1 MSRRPDP
8 PPTEPRTPLRSSVW
22 TRSSP
27 RDPPTMRRPAI
38 FLLVAA
44 TVVVLGANWPI
55 MAVGLEHVT
64 PLWLASFRIDAAAV
78 VVIVLL
84 SARGRLRIPAGGDRA
99 IWLSVGLVQTG
110 LVTALVFVAL
120 QVVPPGRSSIIAY
133 TSALWAIPLAVR
145 FLGERLTAARGAG
158 VAIGTLGLV
167 VLLQPW
173 ALDWGDARLL
183 VGTAMLLVGAIATA
197 ATTVHV
203 RGHRWVRSPMDLM
216 PWQLGL
222 AAIPLTA
229 LALVVESARSAVDA
243 SDRRGRR
250 VSGGAGIGVRHVGAP
265 DDRAKPSSDRRE
277 PQRHGRPGRRPRG
290 IRRLPRRTA
299 DGLGGRRSRDRPR
312 RRHDRSGL

>member
-1 MSRRPDP
+1 
-8 PPTEPRTPLRSSVW
+8 
-22 TRSSP
+22 
-27 RDPPTMRRPAI
+27 MRRPAV
-38 FLLVAA
+38 FVLVAA

-64 PLWLASFRIDAAAV
+64 PLWLASFRIDAAAL

-84 SARGRLRIPAGGDRA
+84 SARGRLRVPARGDRA

-120 QVVPPGRSSIIAY
+120 QVVPPGRSSIVAY

-183 VGTAMLLVGAIATA
+183 AGTAMLLVGAIATA

-229 LALVVESARSAVDA
+229 LALVVEGLPDVRWTPATVAVVVYQAVPASAFAMWALLTIGRSLPAIGANLSVMAVPVVGLVA
-243 SDRRGRR
+243 SVVFLGERLT
-250 VSGGAGIGVRHVGAP
+250 VSVVAGLVIVLAGVTIGLV
-265 DDRAKPSSDRRE
+265 SD
-277 PQRHGRPGRRPRG
+277 
-290 IRRLPRRTA
+290 RTA
-299 DGLGGRRSRDRPR
+299 DRVDPGR
-312 RRHDRSGL
+312 